1 MLSQCIR
8 HAQVTKDVRG
18 QYDKLHAA
26 RTHCGEQH
34 CLLNHARLRLLL
46 GLVTPVLGCSSLVA
60 SNAAFRTGCSML
72 SPAARHV
79 ALMLHSGLVS
89 LVAVEAAHRPRR
101 GESTSVVS
109 PAPRGTPAACVL
121 CKSTRHDPAH
131 VAWSRREENIARKAS
146 GFASL
151 DVGQNVGRKPPT
163 SGRWEAIRRA
173 AWPSSR
179 GRSVTENRTRSVTR
193 SAPPQTLP
201 LVPREARIRELTKLI
216 GTFTT
221 RNPG

>member
-1 MLSQCIR
+1 MHTPRASHKGC
-8 HAQVTKDVRG
+8 AWPE
-18 QYDKLHAA
+18 YDKLHAA

-151 DVGQNVGRKPPT
+151 DAGQHVGQKPPT
-163 SGRWEAIRRA
+163 SGRWEAIYGGLRGWRGAAHEVRKERDRKTAYEGCRAGLGSGPVFLLCGGSARRA
-173 AWPSSR
+173 LT
-179 GRSVTENRTRSVTR
+179 GRNR
-193 SAPPQTLP
+193 L
-201 LVPREARIRELTKLI
+201 
-216 GTFTT
+216 
-221 RNPG
+221 